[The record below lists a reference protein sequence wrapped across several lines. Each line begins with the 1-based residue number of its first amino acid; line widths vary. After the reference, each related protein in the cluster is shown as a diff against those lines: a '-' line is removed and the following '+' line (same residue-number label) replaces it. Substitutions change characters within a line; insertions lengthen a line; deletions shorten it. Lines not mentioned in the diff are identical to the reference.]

1 MSQRFFALDVLR
13 GTAIVL
19 MVIFH
24 FCFDLTEFAYADF
37 NITSDIYWR
46 IFRAIIVSGF
56 LLAVGMSS
64 YLAYAKQIIWG
75 KFFRTLGLLL
85 ISALAIT
92 VGSLLMYPDKW
103 VYFGILH
110 FIALALLLSLI
121 FVRVP
126 RLSLVLGV
134 LMISSY
140 FLWGVD
146 LHPLWQ
152 WSVERLSIPKR
163 TADLVSFTP
172 WFGVVL
178 IGIYMMHRN
187 MWGVDIKPNRFTGLL
202 SYLGRH
208 SLIIYLLHQPVLYLG
223 FSLVGVSFA

>member
-1 MSQRFFALDVLR
+1 MNPRILALDVLR

-24 FCFDLTEFAYADF
+24 FCFDLAVFDYADF
-37 NITSDIYWR
+37 NTASDIQWR
-46 IFRAIIVSGF
+46 IFRAVIVSGF

-64 YLAYAKQIIWG
+64 YLAYAQQIIWR
-75 KFFRTLGLLL
+75 KFFRTLGLLI
-85 ISALAIT
+85 ISALGIT

-110 FIALALLLSLI
+110 FIALALLLSLL

-134 LMISSY
+134 LIISSY
-140 FLWGVD
+140 FVLAVD
-146 LHPLWQ
+146 MSPLWH
-152 WSVERLSIPKR
+152 WSVEQLSIPER
-163 TADLVSFTP
+163 TTDLVSFTP

-178 IGIYMMHRN
+178 IGIYIMHKN
-187 MWGVDIKPNRFTGLL
+187 MFGLDIKHNRLTGLL

-208 SLIIYLLHQPVLYLG
+208 SLIIYLLHQPILYLG
-223 FSLVGVSFA
+223 FSLVGVSFD